1 MVCIN
6 TLCLSSN
13 AHLLSH
19 VGERTCVHHRL
30 IISIWWQVETRMPY
44 RTTCS
49 RIYYQLYV
57 TTTTNLTKL
66 LPNSIL
72 LNSLNELR
80 AKLIISPTI
89 ILEMSSNRY
98 IMRIQCYFSYC
109 MFWSIDEFQKYSCY
123 RYQKF
128 EDSNLDCIFID
139 LIAAKLH
146 LWDCSTLCFNKSS
159 SFLNYCPV
167 LREK

>member
-1 MVCIN
+1 MKIFFQFN
-6 TLCLSSN
+6 ICLEKVLSLLFIKCGLYQHLVSSSN

-72 LNSLNELR
+72 LNSLSELR
-80 AKLIISPTI
+80 AKLQKLANIYSKYLVTI
-89 ILEMSSNRY
+89 LIFLRLTNL
-98 IMRIQCYFSYC
+98 YFLSY
-109 MFWSIDEFQKYSCY
+109 MTFFYL
-123 RYQKF
+123 F
-128 EDSNLDCIFID
+128 
-139 LIAAKLH
+139 
-146 LWDCSTLCFNKSS
+146 
-159 SFLNYCPV
+159 V
-167 LREK
+167 